1 MKYMALFRPT
11 EEPVGEPSE
20 EEMAALGKLLGEL
33 TQEGVL
39 VAMDGLAS
47 SATGALLRQTNGTIT
62 VTDGPFAE
70 TKELVAGYAILNAK
84 SKSHM
89 IELTKRIAKAL
100 GGDGVLE
107 IRQLHEG

>member
-1 MKYMALFRPT
+1 MALFRPT
-11 EEPVGEPSE
+11 EEPVGLPSE
-20 EEMAALGKLLGEL
+20 EEMAALGTLIAEL
-33 TQEGVL
+33 SKEGVL

-47 SATGALLRQTNGTIT
+47 SATGAMIRQTNGTMT

-70 TKELVAGYAILNAK
+70 TKELVAGYAILNAQ
-84 SKSHM
+84 SKEHM

-100 GGDGVLE
+100 GGDGLLE

>member
-1 MKYMALFRPT
+1 MEPT
-11 EEPVGEPSE
+11 PSAVLITVGHSE
-20 EEMAALGKLLGEL
+20 HSVTVIAEFTK
-33 TQEGVL
+33 EGVL

-70 TKELVAGYAILNAK
+70 TKELVAGYAILNVK
-84 SKSHM
+84 SKAHM

>member
-1 MKYMALFRPT
+1 MALFRPT
-11 EEPVGEPSE
+11 EEPVGLPSE
-20 EEMAALGKLLGEL
+20 EEMAALGTLIAEL
-33 TQEGVL
+33 SKEGVL

-47 SATGALLRQTNGTIT
+47 SATGAMIRQTNGKMT

-70 TKELVAGYAILNAK
+70 TKELVAGYAILNAQ
-84 SKSHM
+84 SKEHM